1 MGLYEKYVLPR
12 LVDFVCGGK
21 HFTKQRRKV
30 VPHARGRVLEVGFGS
45 GLNLPHYDE
54 RRIDRLWAL
63 EPSRS
68 MWALGR
74 RRAAEAAFDV
84 EYLCADAEA
93 IPLESGSADT
103 VLVTYALCTIPQ
115 VETALSEIRRVLS
128 GEGTLIFCEHGA
140 APDPSVRAWQ
150 DRVNPYWK
158 AVGGGCHL
166 NRDAP
171 ALLSAAG
178 FRLENLESMYLPG
191 WKVAT
196 FNTWGRAVIS

>member
-1 MGLYEKYVLPR
+1 M
-12 LVDFVCGGK
+12 
-21 HFTKQRRKV
+21 
-30 VPHARGRVLEVGFGS
+30 GFGS
-45 GLNLPHYDE
+45 GLNLSHYDE

-74 RRAAEAAFDV
+74 RRAAAAAFDV

-128 GEGTLIFCEHGA
+128 EEGTLIFCEHGA

-150 DRVNPYWK
+150 DRITPYWK

-171 ALLSAAG
+171 ALLRAAG